1 MDASNNRT
9 ELFNLLISGAGMNSG
24 SARQGLQI
32 LLLLRSFVTIVSAF
46 GLFIF
51 QFITPLEVPM
61 NLIFGLIG
69 AILISV
75 ILGYWR
81 LQKAW
86 IVSHEELFCHLLIDV
101 IFLIILLVITG
112 GAGNPLI
119 SYLLVLLSVTATLLP
134 KVYVKTFAVGGILI
148 YTSFLFGDL
157 QIERSMNMGPEEE
170 TFFELHLLGMW
181 VIFLVSAILISVL
194 ITRMVSTIQ
203 NREINLAKAR
213 EKEMRSEQLV
223 AIGTLAAGTAHALG
237 TPLSTMSVLLTDLD
251 KLDKDQLNTTEVRQ
265 DISLLKQQVT
275 RCKRSLSQLTQY
287 YNKDNP
293 DQEEK
298 ITLEDFRGDVQ
309 DYIVNIYPSAPVSF
323 IAIGD
328 SNSEVI
334 SNLSIKHAVINIIE
348 NSIKAAKTR
357 VEVTFQI
364 VNEHAA
370 HFEISI
376 NDDGPGIPSKVME
389 SMGEPFISMRKES
402 MGLGIF
408 LANAAIQRL
417 GGKIEMLNLK
427 LGGALT
433 LIKLPLPDHLQA

>member
-1 MDASNNRT
+1 
-9 ELFNLLISGAGMNSG
+9 
-24 SARQGLQI
+24 
-32 LLLLRSFVTIVSAF
+32 
-46 GLFIF
+46 
-51 QFITPLEVPM
+51 M

-157 QIERSMNMGPEEE
+157 QIERSMDMGSEEE

-357 VEVTFQI
+357 VEVTLQ
-364 VNEHAA
+364 VVSEHAT

-376 NDDGPGIPSKVME
+376 NDDGPGIPSAIME

-408 LANAAIQRL
+408 LANGAIQRL

-433 LIKLPLPDHLQA
+433 LIKLPLPDHQQT

>member
-1 MDASNNRT
+1 
-9 ELFNLLISGAGMNSG
+9 
-24 SARQGLQI
+24 
-32 LLLLRSFVTIVSAF
+32 
-46 GLFIF
+46 
-51 QFITPLEVPM
+51 M

-323 IAIGD
+323 FTIGD

-357 VEVTFQI
+357 VEVTLQ
-364 VNEHAA
+364 VVSEHAA

-376 NDDGPGIPSKVME
+376 NDDGPGIPSAVME

-408 LANAAIQRL
+408 LANGAIQRL

-433 LIKLPLPDHLQA
+433 LIKLPRPDHQQT

>member
-1 MDASNNRT
+1 
-9 ELFNLLISGAGMNSG
+9 MNSG

-32 LLLLRSFVTIVSAF
+32 LLLLRIFVTIVSAL

-51 QFITPLEVPM
+51 QAIAPLEVPM
-61 NLIFGLIG
+61 IPIFWLMG

-75 ILGYWR
+75 LLGYWR
-81 LQKAW
+81 LQKIW
-86 IVSHEELFCHLLIDV
+86 IVSHGELFCHLLIDV
-101 IFLIILLVITG
+101 VFLIILLVNTG
-112 GAGNPLI
+112 GATNPLI
-119 SYLLVLLSVTATLLP
+119 SYLLVLLSVAATLLP
-134 KVYVKTFAVGGILI
+134 KVYVKTFSVGGILI
-148 YTSFLFGDL
+148 YTSFLFLDL
-157 QIERSMNMGPEEE
+157 QIERGMNMDISEQEAP
-170 TFFELHLLGMW
+170 FELHLLGMW
-181 VIFLVSAILISVL
+181 VIFLVSALLISVL
-194 ITRMVSTIQ
+194 ITRMASTIQ

-213 EKEMRSEQLV
+213 EKEIRSEQLV

-237 TPLSTMSVLLTDLD
+237 TPLSTMAVLLTDLD
-251 KLDKDQLNTTEVRQ
+251 KLDKDQLNTTEVQQ

-275 RCKRSLSQLTQY
+275 RCKHSLSQLTRY

-298 ITLEDFRGDVQ
+298 ITLEDFKDDVR
-309 DYIVNIYPSAPVSF
+309 DYIVNIYPSAPVGF
-323 IAIGD
+323 FTIGD
-328 SNSEVI
+328 PNSAVI

-357 VEVTFQI
+357 VEVTLQ
-364 VNEHAA
+364 VVSEHAA

-376 NDDGPGIPSKVME
+376 NDDGPGIPSAVME

-408 LANAAIQRL
+408 LANGAIQRL

-433 LIKLPLPDHLQA
+433 LIKLPLPDHQQT